1 MTQRGR
7 NVVRFSPA
15 PILDSVTPRA
25 GFMQMESDI
34 CDLVSMKKLLLWAF
48 EAPDNPGGLSRLA
61 AEKLGEMIDT
71 HKAQW
76 YALHKSASNKSA

>member
-7 NVVRFSPA
+7 NVVRFTPA
-15 PILDSVTPRA
+15 PTLDSATLRA

-34 CDLVSMKKLLLWAF
+34 CDLVSMKELLLWAF

>member
-15 PILDSVTPRA
+15 SVLDSVTVRA
-25 GFMQMESDI
+25 GFMQMEADI
-34 CDLVSMKKLLLWAF
+34 CNLVNMKELLLWAF
-48 EAPDNPGGLSRLA
+48 EVPDNPGGLSRLA
-61 AEKLGEMIDT
+61 ADKLGEMIDT

-76 YALHKSASNKSA
+76 YALHKSASNKWA

>member
-7 NVVRFSPA
+7 NVVRFCPA
-15 PILDSVTPRA
+15 PELDSVTLRA

-34 CDLVSMKKLLLWAF
+34 CDLVSMKELLLWAF
-48 EAPDNPGGLSRLA
+48 EAPDNPSGLSRLA